1 MTPTVLGDYNTYLH
15 SSRTSQAQ
23 HAAYS
28 NIALHRC
35 GQQESRRDA
44 YCESLPNA
52 CIELLQEMEALQFLV
67 ETDGVL
73 VLSHLDNIHSPHRE
87 LVGL

>member
-1 MTPTVLGDYNTYLH
+1 MLIARV
-15 SSRTSQAQ
+15 SQML
-23 HAAYS
+23 
-28 NIALHRC
+28 ALSCCR
-35 GQQESRRDA
+35 
-44 YCESLPNA
+44 
-52 CIELLQEMEALQFLV
+52 EMEALQFLV